1 MKIAVLVHSL
11 DGIGGIAKHALC
23 VAREYTRLGHEVSV
37 WAVEWN
43 REGCYPRMT
52 ADMDVRAL
60 RGPATR
66 PGLERTAR
74 LPGLRMAAYLAQ
86 LGKYTFDQSRLADQ
100 LAEGNAGQPEYDVIN
115 PVGNLVSWA
124 AAGHKRAHGTPVV
137 WMCCDF
143 WPPASHAQTPA
154 GAGGLPKVADSVK
167 AGLVLPFERHDRKCV
182 RAADEIVV
190 LSERV
195 KAQMAG
201 HYGVG
206 SSIVRAGVEIEL
218 LQCGDGARVRARY
231 GIPAS
236 SFVLLTVALLMPR
249 RRIEDVIRALRL
261 LVDEGRDVRY
271 LLVGG
276 TYHSPEYVQALKA
289 EIVECGLSEKVI
301 FAGEV
306 PDDELADHYQA
317 CDAFVWAADENQS
330 WGMAGLEALAAKR
343 PLIVSG
349 ANGLA
354 EALENGK
361 TALVTAS
368 RSPQDIATAVRRLS
382 DEPGLATSIARQ
394 GAALVNARYSWRSNA
409 EQMLSLFERAGAR

>member
-1 MKIAVLVHSL
+1 MKIAVLVYSL

-23 VAREYTRLGHEVSV
+23 VAREYTRLGHEATV

-52 ADMDVRAL
+52 AEMDVRAL

-66 PGLERTAR
+66 PSLERTAR
-74 LPGLRMAAYLAQ
+74 LPGVRMAAYLAQ
-86 LGKYTFDQSRLADQ
+86 LGKYTVDQNRLVGRLA
-100 LAEGNAGQPEYDVIN
+100 ERNAAQPEYDVIN

-124 AAGHKRAHGTPVV
+124 AAGYKRAHGTPVV

-143 WPPASHAQTPA
+143 WPPAGHPQALA
-154 GAGGLPKVADSVK
+154 GAGGLRKVKDSVK
-167 AGLVLPFERHDRKCV
+167 AGLALPFERHDRKCV

-201 HYGVG
+201 HYGVQ
-206 SSIVRAGVEIEL
+206 SSIVRAGVEIEM
-218 LQCGDGARVRARY
+218 LQRGDGARVRARY
-231 GIPAS
+231 GISQS

-276 TYHSPEYVQALKA
+276 AYHSPEYVQALKA
-289 EIVECGLSEKVI
+289 EIVECGLSEQVI

-306 PDDELADHYQA
+306 PDNELADHYHA

-330 WGMAGLEALAAKR
+330 WGMAGLEALAARR

-368 RSPQDIATAVRRLS
+368 CSPQGIASAVRRLG
-382 DEPGLATSIARQ
+382 DEPGLAASIARQ
-394 GAALVNARYSWRSNA
+394 GAGLVNEHYSWRSNA
-409 EQMLSLFERAGAR
+409 EQMVSLFERARAR